1 MPLIEDPVHE
11 YFTNHL
17 DNLMVKHIY
26 IFTLISIFMP
36 IWVRFIVFEKEYFC
50 SSGRRIKCKWDVGNM
65 CFTII
70 ERIVDMLSKQKK
82 IFKIFVLNAI
92 FLYSTLSRRNSFF
105 LTPFHLSKESFSCK
119 SSIRNKELREK
130 SQQDL
135 DTGFSFSSFILLR
148 NWCGKEL
155 ESF

>member
-1 MPLIEDPVHE
+1 
-11 YFTNHL
+11 
-17 DNLMVKHIY
+17 
-26 IFTLISIFMP
+26 MP

-50 SSGRRIKCKWDVGNM
+50 SSGRRIKCKWDVVVGNM
-65 CFTII
+65 CFTIVK
-70 ERIVDMLSKQKK
+70 RIVGMLSKQKK
-82 IFKIFVLNAI
+82 DI
-92 FLYSTLSRRNSFF
+92 RNFCSQRDFFNNLPYHAGIVFF

-148 NWCGKEL
+148 N
-155 ESF
+155 